1 MNTEW
6 SSWMIMLNKIKL
18 LWKTCRLYSYQTS
31 NNKETAAYHFTKTI
45 HKTSST
51 MEFWTL
57 NKKKIVP
64 GFYLSL
70 TSPFISPS
78 PVIWCIVKPSFPK
91 FTWNFENFRTVKF
104 IKTKSKFEADLLGR
118 SEWKRWR
125 YFQFVWFETYFRLI
139 LTVWILNKQNMIAHI
154 DKHMANRSH
163 TVNLQLSLVTS
174 LSP

>member
-1 MNTEW
+1 MSFFVCVIFFFQFRITWHFCNVVFC
-6 SSWMIMLNKIKL
+6 NVRKL
-18 LWKTCRLYSYQTS
+18 IWL
-31 NNKETAAYHFTKTI
+31 I
-45 HKTSST
+45 
-51 MEFWTL
+51 
-57 NKKKIVP
+57 I
-64 GFYLSL
+64 YLDLL

-104 IKTKSKFEADLLGR
+104 IKTKSKFEVDLLGR
-118 SEWKRWR
+118 WEWKRWR
-125 YFQFVWFETYFRLI
+125 YFQFVWFQTYFRLI